1 MNGQEMKDAGM
12 SDILHIEGMFLD
24 SHSLLICG
32 IGGIGCTWARNS
44 HKKCKDLS
52 DLLLI
57 DGDPTSLDESAEGHL
72 LSLGDSNSVEGCAA
86 LTPLAS
92 QRMLANAPLASKVLA
107 DAELVVLL
115 VGLGGGSGSGAAA
128 EFARQAKRANC
139 LIIAIVAIPFECQP
153 LRRKIAK
160 KGLEELRL
168 ETDVCVQISL
178 DRLAIMSRE
187 RGLDW
192 QKDSGWI
199 EDLATGVI
207 QTLAKVGLINLDL
220 MDLRSI
226 ITRNGGATM
235 FVAQGDPNYP
245 DRLFSKTMHSPLE
258 GVTMSGATG
267 CLIQVEG
274 GPDLTLGQVDLVAD
288 AFTKGLDDDAQ
299 VIFGAR
305 ISEDLEGIVRVVAV
319 LSGLPLV

>member
-1 MNGQEMKDAGM
+1 MECD
-12 SDILHIEGMFLD
+12 FLD

-32 IGGIGCTWARNS
+32 IGGVGCTWAKNA
-44 HKKCKDLS
+44 HKKCKKLS

-57 DGDPTSLDESAEGHL
+57 DGDSRSLDESAEGHL
-72 LSLGDSNSVEGCAA
+72 LSLGDSSSIDGCAT
-86 LTPLAS
+86 LTPLAQ
-92 QRMLANAPLASKVLA
+92 QRMLANAPLASKVLS

-128 EFARQAKRANC
+128 EFARQARRSGC
-139 LIIAIVAIPFECQP
+139 LTIAIAATPFECQN

-160 KGLEELRL
+160 KALEELR
-168 ETDVCVQISL
+168 EATDVCVQVSL
-178 DRLAIMSRE
+178 DRLAIRSRE

-226 ITRNGGATM
+226 VSRTGGSTM
-235 FVAQGDPNYP
+235 FVAQGDPNNP
-245 DRLFSKTMHSPLE
+245 DDLFSKTMKSPLE
-258 GVTMSGATG
+258 GVSMSGATG

-274 GPDLTLGQVDLVAD
+274 GLDMTLGQVDVVAE
-288 AFTKGLDDDAQ
+288 AFTKGLDENAQ

-305 ISEDLEGIVRVVAV
+305 VSEELEGMVRVVAV
-319 LSGLPLV
+319 LSGLPINTL